1 MLRSF
6 NPHGD
11 KINAIQVTGNTF
23 LWTASDDGSVL
34 QTYMQLNTTEREFKS
49 RPKDTLIGLIQL
61 VVSFCQL
68 ISYPFL
74 SYSSFISIVMGFFT
88 GGKGSAGIFSS
99 DTAVTIFYHFK
110 LVGTILALIIL
121 FFILYKQYVP
131 IYRHDIEMIE
141 LYGNLH
147 GPDQSSRRSKSK
159 LKNNKSGKSYYNT
172 STLSIGGGGGG
183 ASSSKNIKNINTAT
197 PTTNTV
203 KKSLKIV
210 NEDNKKM
217 LSKSGTTSTFT
228 VNESTTDLRVKPPPE
243 PSPKIIIK
251 PPVDNNKD
259 NNKDNG
265 NITPTSPSN
274 PVPRS
279 PGNPGSRTPA
289 TPGAKSPA
297 MLKSKL
303 RSANPSKRK
312 SKRGSAESF
321 TSLADLDDDD
331 INNELDGMTPHD
343 KVEEKV
349 DDGTVTPKQ
358 FSRMKILKKLLWC
371 IYLFIF
377 IF

>member
-110 LVGTILALIIL
+110 LVGTIFALIIL

-141 LYGNLH
+141 LYGNLY

-159 LKNNKSGKSYYNT
+159 SFNNKSGKTNFVGNSVSIADHGKSNKNLNCT
-172 STLSIGGGGGG
+172 SPKITTIKVSSKKIESTNESNVKPPSEPISKMVSKSPVANNNNNRSI
-183 ASSSKNIKNINTAT
+183 SSS
-197 PTTNTV
+197 PL
-203 KKSLKIV
+203 SHP
-210 NEDNKKM
+210 
-217 LSKSGTTSTFT
+217 LSKS
-228 VNESTTDLRVKPPPE
+228 ND
-243 PSPKIIIK
+243 
-251 PPVDNNKD
+251 
-259 NNKDNG
+259 
-265 NITPTSPSN
+265 IT
-274 PVPRS
+274 
-279 PGNPGSRTPA
+279 
-289 TPGAKSPA
+289 
-297 MLKSKL
+297 
-303 RSANPSKRK
+303 
-312 SKRGSAESF
+312 
-321 TSLADLDDDD
+321 
-331 INNELDGMTPHD
+331 NELDD
-343 KVEEKV
+343 KNEEKI

-358 FSRMKILKKLLWC
+358 FSRMKILKKFLWC
-371 IYLFIF
+371 I
-377 IF
+377 